1 MLTIPAYAKI
11 NLTLEVLG
19 SRDDGYHEIASV
31 FQTIDLADSL
41 SFQLGDGIDLD
52 CDIPDLISP
61 QNSVFRAAKAL
72 REETKCEKR
81 ALIRLHKHIPIGGGL
96 GGHSADQAA
105 ALKGLNELWGLGLEW
120 QKLLQLAAKL
130 SSDTPFFLHGG
141 TALIRGRGEKVT
153 PLSPLPETW
162 LVLLRP
168 TIEPVPDKTARL
180 YAHLSPSH
188 FTSGHLTQRFIE
200 QLWQGRPADDSLLFN
215 VFELVAFDFFPQLD
229 WYRCRML
236 EAGAATVHLA
246 GAGPT
251 LFALVPDRTSGEF
264 IFNRLQSEGY
274 EVYLARTINPG
285 LKE

>member
-1 MLTIPAYAKI
+1 MLTLPAYAKI

-41 SFQLGDGIDLD
+41 SFQSGDGIDLD
-52 CDIPDLISP
+52 CDIPYLVSP
-61 QNSVFRAAKAL
+61 QNSVLRAAEAL
-72 REETKCEKR
+72 REETGCEKG
-81 ALIRLHKHIPIGGGL
+81 ALIRLRKHIPIGGGL

-130 SSDTPFFLHGG
+130 SSDTSFFLHGG
-141 TALIRGRGEKVT
+141 TALIQGRGEKVT

-168 TIEPVPDKTARL
+168 TIKPVPNKTARL
-180 YAHLSPSH
+180 YARLIPSH
-188 FTSGHLTQRFIE
+188 FTPGHLTQIFIQ
-200 QLWQGRPADDSLLFN
+200 QLSQGRPADDSLLFN
-215 VFELVAFDFFPQLD
+215 VFELVAFDFFPKLD
-229 WYRCRML
+229 WYRRRML
-236 EAGAATVHLA
+236 EAGAAAVHLA

-251 LFALVPDRTSGEF
+251 LFALLPDRTSGEF
-264 IFNRLQSEGY
+264 IFNRLQSEEH
-274 EVYLARTINPG
+274 EVYLVRTINPG

>member
-1 MLTIPAYAKI
+1 MLTLPAYAKI

-41 SFQLGDGIDLD
+41 SLQSGEGIDLE
-52 CDIPDLISP
+52 CNIPDLASP
-61 QNSVFRAAKAL
+61 QNSVLRAAKAL
-72 REETKCEKR
+72 AQETGCEKG
-81 ALIRLHKHIPIGGGL
+81 ALIRLQKHIPIGGGL

-105 ALKGLNELWGLGLEW
+105 ALQGLNELWGLGLER
-120 QKLLQLAAKL
+120 QKLLQLGARL

-141 TALIRGRGEKVT
+141 TALIQGRGEKVT

-162 LVLLRP
+162 LVLLTP
-168 TIEPVPDKTARL
+168 AIEPIPDKTARL
-180 YAHLSPSH
+180 YARLSPSH

-200 QLWQGRPADDSLLFN
+200 QLWQGRRADDSLLFN
-215 VFELVAFDFFPQLD
+215 VFEPIAFDFFPQLD
-229 WYRCRML
+229 WYRRQML
-236 EAGAATVHLA
+236 EAGAAAVHLA

-264 IFNRLQSEGY
+264 MCNRLEDEGHQ
-274 EVYLARTINPG
+274 VYLVSTINLGP
-285 LKE
+285 KE

>member
-1 MLTIPAYAKI
+1 MLTLLAYAKI

-41 SFQLGDGIDLD
+41 SFQSGDGIDLD

-61 QNSVFRAAKAL
+61 QNSVLRAAKAL
-72 REETKCEKR
+72 AEETGCEKG

-96 GGHSADQAA
+96 GGHSTDQAA

-153 PLSPLPETW
+153 PLPPLPETW

-180 YAHLSPSH
+180 YARLSPSH
-188 FTSGHLTQRFIE
+188 FTPGHLTQRFIE
-200 QLWQGRPADDSLLFN
+200 QLRQGRLADDSLLFN
-215 VFELVAFDFFPQLD
+215 VFELVAFDFFPKLD
-229 WYRCRML
+229 WYRRRML
-236 EAGAATVHLA
+236 EAGAAAAHLA

-251 LFALVPDRTSGEF
+251 LFALVPDRASGEF

-274 EVYLARTINPG
+274 EVYLIRTINPG